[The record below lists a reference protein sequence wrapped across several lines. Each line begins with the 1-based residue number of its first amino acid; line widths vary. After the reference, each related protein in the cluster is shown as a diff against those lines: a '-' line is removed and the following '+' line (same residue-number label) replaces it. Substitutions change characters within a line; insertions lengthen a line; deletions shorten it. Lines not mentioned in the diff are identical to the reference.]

1 MQPET
6 NSTLSQDTK
15 RPVII
20 TVISILFWI
29 QILYNLYIIYTDS
42 NGNQAIRSLVNGKEV
57 YNALYIGAFVFLI
70 ITIGIWM
77 MKKVATYLLIGYFI
91 INLITVF
98 LPQEIAYMFFS
109 IGLAWLAIAI
119 LIIVY
124 HTIIKSRETES
135 AVILQKQI
143 GLVVAVIGSV
153 LIIIAS
159 NLDLP
164 TNDNDK
170 IRKWILIMT
179 GIIFIIGGGIFFALS
194 LNKTKQLKS

>member
-1 MQPET
+1 
-6 NSTLSQDTK
+6 
-15 RPVII
+15 
-20 TVISILFWI
+20 
-29 QILYNLYIIYTDS
+29 
-42 NGNQAIRSLVNGKEV
+42 
-57 YNALYIGAFVFLI
+57 
-70 ITIGIWM
+70 
-77 MKKVATYLLIGYFI
+77 
-91 INLITVF
+91 
-98 LPQEIAYMFFS
+98 
-109 IGLAWLAIAI
+109 
-119 LIIVY
+119 VY

-143 GLVVAVIGSV
+143 GLVVAVIGAV

-179 GIIFIIGGGIFFALS
+179 GIIFIIGGCIFFALS